1 MSNGRSPRLLLVLP
15 TTTYRA
21 GAFVEAADRLAV
33 EITVA
38 SEKDSAFSEG
48 ETEGLLTF
56 DFRDAGAVTNAV
68 QAFAAR
74 HPVDA
79 VFGVDDDTAIAAAV
93 AAHALGLPHNPF
105 PAVEAAR
112 DKHRQREVLQAAGVP
127 VPRFELHGVD
137 EDPSRLAAAV
147 EYPCVLKPLDLSASR
162 GVIRANDPA
171 EFVAAHSR
179 LMAILDAPDL
189 VEQGR
194 VRDRFLVE
202 QFVPGPELALEGL
215 VVDGE
220 LRVLALFDKPDPL
233 DGPYFEETIYV
244 TPSRAPQVVQEAVFK
259 CAAHAARA
267 LGIER
272 GPVHAELR
280 FNEHGPWLIE
290 LAARP
295 IGGKCGQ
302 VLRFGEDGAI
312 SLEQLV
318 LAHAL
323 GLMEDVPPREAE
335 AAGVMM
341 VPIPRAGVL
350 RGVDGVD
357 RARSACG
364 VTDVIISVQPGQ
376 ELRTLPEE
384 SRYLGFIFARGE
396 RPEVVVNAL
405 RIGLR
410 RLEVV
415 FD

>member
-1 MSNGRSPRLLLVLP
+1 MSNGRPPRLLLILP

-21 GAFVEAADRLAV
+21 GAFLEAADRLRV

-38 SEKDSAFSEG
+38 SEKDSAFSER
-48 ETEGLLTF
+48 ETEGLLTL
-56 DFRDAGAVTNAV
+56 DFRDAKAVADAV
-68 QAFAAR
+68 QAFAAH

-79 VFGVDDDTAIAAAV
+79 VFGVDDDTAVAAV
-93 AAHALGLPHNPF
+93 VAAQALELPHNPL
-105 PAVEAAR
+105 PAVEATR
-112 DKHRQREVLQAAGVP
+112 DKHRQRKMLQAAGVP
-127 VPRFELHGVD
+127 VPRFALHRVD
-137 EDPSRLAAAV
+137 EDSSRLAESV

-179 LMAILDAPDL
+179 LQAILDAPDV
-189 VEQGR
+189 VEQGQ

-215 VVDGE
+215 LVEGE
-220 LRVLALFDKPDPL
+220 LNTLALFDKPDPL

-244 TPSRAPQVVQEAVFK
+244 APSRAPQVVQDALVQ
-259 CAAHAARA
+259 CAASAARA
-267 LGIER
+267 LGLER

-280 FNEHGPWLIE
+280 FNENGPWLIE

-302 VLRFGEDGAI
+302 VLRFGDEGAI

-318 LAHAL
+318 LGHAL

-350 RGVDGVD
+350 REVKGVD

-364 VTDVIISVQPGQ
+364 VTDVIITVHPGQ

-405 RIGLR
+405 RIGHRKLGV
-410 RLEVV
+410 E

>member
-1 MSNGRSPRLLLVLP
+1 MAEGRPPRLLLILP

-21 GAFVEAADRLAV
+21 GAFVEAAEALGI
-33 EITVA
+33 ELTVA
-38 SEKDSAFSEG
+38 SEEDSAFSEG
-48 ETEGLLTF
+48 ETEGLLTL
-56 DFRDAGAVTNAV
+56 DYRDAGAVAETV
-68 QAFAAR
+68 KAFAAR
-74 HPVDA
+74 HPIDA
-79 VFGVDDDTAIAAAV
+79 VFGVDDDTAVAAAV
-93 AAHALGLPHNPF
+93 AAATLGLPHNPVA
-105 PAVEAAR
+105 AVEAGR

-127 VPRFELHGVD
+127 VPRFALHRVD
-137 EDPSRLAAAV
+137 EDPVELAEEV

-179 LMAILDAPDL
+179 LMTILDAPDV

-194 VRDRFLVE
+194 ERDRFLVE
-202 QFVPGPELALEGL
+202 QFVPGPEVALEGL

-220 LRVLALFDKPDPL
+220 LCLLALFDKPDPL
-233 DGPYFEETIYV
+233 DGPYFEETIYA
-244 TPSRAPQVVQEAVFK
+244 TPSRAPRVVQEALVQ

-280 FNEHGPWLIE
+280 FNEDGPWLIE

-302 VLRFGEDGAI
+302 VLRFGDDGAV

-318 LAHAL
+318 LGHAL
-323 GLMEDVPPREAE
+323 GVLKDVPPREAV

-341 VPIPRAGVL
+341 VPIPQAGVL
-350 RGVDGVD
+350 REVKGVDH
-357 RARSACG
+357 ARGACG
-364 VTDVIISVQPGQ
+364 VTDVVITVHPGQ

-405 RIGLR
+405 RIGHR
-410 RLEVV
+410 RLEVA